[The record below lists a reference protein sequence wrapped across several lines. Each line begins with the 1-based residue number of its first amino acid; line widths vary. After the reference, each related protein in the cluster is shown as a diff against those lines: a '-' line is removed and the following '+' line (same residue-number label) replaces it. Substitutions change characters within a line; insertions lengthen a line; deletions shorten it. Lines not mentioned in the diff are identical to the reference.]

1 MGERVEKG
9 IWGRSVRAKPVFRF
23 EGVGEVRSEFGGEKD
38 CMRMVVVVVVV
49 AAREGGGEK
58 RGVRIG

>member
-38 CMRMVVVVVVV
+38 CMRVVVVV